1 MGKAIGRI
9 TAVGIAKETVRGTP
23 EAAATYWIPFE
34 EASVEER
41 YENVIDEAS
50 RGIKEGSVG
59 ESRVRDWAEVSIKAP
74 VDDTH
79 FPLVLYSLF
88 GTLVTSDNADS
99 NAAVKDHTI
108 DVVQSAQTQA
118 LSIFVDDPA
127 GAQDYKHGLGMV
139 ESLEIAYEQ
148 QKFLS
153 YTLTMKAKKGA
164 TATNTPSYSSTANRF
179 LPQHVVFKLASAQ
192 SGLTAASA
200 TVIKSFTLKFTPNLE
215 EDWSLGSTTPTDYLH
230 KQFTVEGTLEALWQN
245 ESDFKTA
252 ALAGTQKA
260 MRIDMKNTDVTIGA
274 AANPQ
279 IQIDLYKV
287 LFTEITRPFAINDL
301 IKQTLSFRGHYS
313 TTDSKMIRAIA
324 TNIVA
329 SY

>member
-1 MGKAIGRI
+1 MAKAIGRI
-9 TAVGIAKETVRGTP
+9 AAVGIAKESVRGTP

-34 EASVEER
+34 EASVDER
-41 YENVIDEAS
+41 YENVVDEAS
-50 RGIKEGSVG
+50 RGIREGSVG
-59 ESRVRDWAEVSIKAP
+59 ESRVRDWAEVNIKAP

-79 FPLVLYSLF
+79 FPLILLGLF

-99 NAAVKDHTI
+99 NPAVKDHTI
-108 DVVQSAQTQA
+108 DVAQSAQTQA
-118 LSIFVDDPA
+118 LSVFVDDPA
-127 GAQDYKHGLGMV
+127 GGQDYKHGLGMI

-164 TATNTPSYSSTANRF
+164 TASLTPSYASYNRF

-192 SGLTAASA
+192 SGLTGASA
-200 TVIKSFTLKFTPNLE
+200 TVIKSFNLKFTPNLE
-215 EDWSLGSTTPTDYLH
+215 EDWSLGSTTPTDFLH
-230 KQFTVEGTLEALWQN
+230 KGFAVEGTLEALWAN
-245 ESDFKTA
+245 ETDFKQA

-260 MRIDMKNTDVTIGA
+260 LRIDLKNTDVTIGT

-313 TTDSKMIRAIA
+313 TTDSKMIRAVC